1 MEEVAPDSG
10 IKNYIITSR
19 KAGFSDS
26 AISESLRSA
35 GWPEDIIN
43 MAVKESYANSKI
55 PQSAPVKEIKK
66 EETKKEQ
73 EKKDE
78 LFTKPEVLNQPQ
90 QEAKKEEPKKEKK
103 GFSLLALVAFI
114 FSPVPFIGLGI
125 AMAALE
131 SAGKNKQSGGFLAII
146 ALLINIGVICF
157 IGYILYQIFT
167 LPVENLTGFSKYVVD
182 TFKLM

>member
-1 MEEVAPDSG
+1 MEEVTPDSG
-10 IKNYIITSR
+10 IKDYIISSR

-26 AISESLRSA
+26 AIAESLRSA

-43 MAVKESYANSKI
+43 MAIKETNSS
-55 PQSAPVKEIKK
+55 SAQKPVPVVENQVQREDIKREPDK
-66 EETKKEQ
+66 N
-73 EKKDE
+73 E
-78 LFTKPEVLNQPQ
+78 LFTKPEIMQPQ
-90 QEAKKEEPKKEKK
+90 QDAKKEEPKKEKK
-103 GFSLLALVAFI
+103 GFCILALVALI

-131 SAGKNKQSGGFLAII
+131 SASKHKQSGGFLAVL

-167 LPVENLTGFSKYVVD
+167 LPIENLTGFSKYVVD